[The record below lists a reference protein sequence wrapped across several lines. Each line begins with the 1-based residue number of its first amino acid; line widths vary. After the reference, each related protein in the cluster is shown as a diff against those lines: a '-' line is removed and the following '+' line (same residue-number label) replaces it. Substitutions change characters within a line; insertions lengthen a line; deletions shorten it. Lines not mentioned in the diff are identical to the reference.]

1 MEVPE
6 HKQLKYP
13 NQLAVVLS
21 KYLLA
26 QQDDIFSKN
35 VVDLKSK
42 TLKMEFVLKTK
53 INKGNSYPSNISF
66 DSLKE
71 LLPKFEVNT
80 YGDRNLGVGFG
91 EFTIIREYK
100 LPNIDA
106 EASITE
112 GKKKFM
118 EKLFLWQLS
127 SCICAHL
134 NTAAKSQMLK
144 RFKDPRERKLTAR
157 YKNIIHNIF
166 NRFSKRNNK
175 FNDYR

>member
-1 MEVPE
+1 MELPE

-13 NQLAVVLS
+13 SQLAVVLS

-26 QQDDIFSKN
+26 QQDDIFSKY

-42 TLKMEFVLKTK
+42 TIKIEFVLETK
-53 INKGNSYPSNISF
+53 INKGNSYPSNLSF

-71 LLPKFEVNT
+71 LLPEFEINT

-91 EFTIIREYK
+91 EFKIIREYK

-106 EASITE
+106 ETSLTD
-112 GKKKFM
+112 GKKIFM

-127 SCICAHL
+127 NCICAQL
-134 NTAAKSQMLK
+134 NTATKSQMLK
-144 RFKDPRERKLTAR
+144 RFKDPREKKLTTR

-166 NRFSKRNNK
+166 NRISQRNNN
-175 FNDYR
+175 FHDYR